1 MSKIWELDF
10 YSRPIIDE
18 NNKKLWEVLICE
30 SLSDVKQSTATSF
43 RYSQFTSNQSVNSLW
58 LKEAIEE
65 AISQAGEAPKKIRF
79 FRRQMNNMIAK
90 ACEDANILAAPSR
103 RTYTLKRWL
112 EERSL
117 NVYPQQAG
125 YDEKLAQVSSVQ
137 YPDIK
142 ALPLPDALRTEKND
156 KWSFVSLDVES
167 LEEMN
172 EWEIGF
178 REAFPLSLVGVDP
191 QVSIPGLLI
200 FSSRALPLAAWL
212 SGLELAWLKLEESVS
227 PPRLRLETGDT
238 DSWILL
244 NFPDKATLAEVVAF
258 EQKKK
263 AAKGM
268 HFLAI
273 QSRPDVEAFTGFWL
287 LWDNLTL

>member
-30 SLSDVKQSTATSF
+30 SLSDVQQSPETSF
-43 RYSQFTSNQSVNSLW
+43 RYSKFTSNQSVNSLW
-58 LKEAIEE
+58 LKEAIIE
-65 AISQAGEAPKKIRF
+65 AISQAAETPNKIRF

-112 EERSL
+112 QERSV
-117 NVYPQQAG
+117 NVYPKQAG
-125 YDEKLAQVSSVQ
+125 YDEKLDQITSVQ

-142 ALPLPDALRTEKND
+142 ALALPDALRSDKND
-156 KWSFVSLDVES
+156 KWAFVSLQAQT

-178 REAFPLSLVGVDP
+178 CEAFPLSLAGVEA
-191 QVSIPGLLI
+191 QVNIPGLVI

-212 SGLELAWLKLEESVS
+212 SGLELAWVKLEESVS
-227 PPRLRLETGDT
+227 PPRLRLETGAT

-244 NFPDKATLAEVVAF
+244 SFPDQTTLAEAVRF
-258 EQKKK
+258 EKAKK
-263 AAKGM
+263 AANGL
-268 HFLAI
+268 HFIAI
-273 QSRPDVEAFTGFWL
+273 QSSPDIEAFAGFWL
-287 LWDNLTL
+287 LWEQL